1 MEAQDR
7 LPFGSVLQGAVMQ
20 RPKDG
25 QSIPNCC
32 FEALVAAQAREDLA
46 APRCFAA
53 ADLADERPVDLPV
66 QRFHSD
72 GLFLTQYGGWKNHRG
87 QRVRTSEL
95 FKDKRGSEARNI

>member
-1 MEAQDR
+1 MDHGSLRGDYTDPCPFASEA
-7 LPFGSVLQGAVMQ
+7 V
-20 RPKDG
+20 
-25 QSIPNCC
+25 
-32 FEALVAAQAREDLA
+32 
-46 APRCFAA
+46 AA
-53 ADLADERPVDLPV
+53 ADLADERPVDPPV